1 MKNQIYRAI
10 AIFAIFF
17 GFAVASVEAQ
27 TASRVEVKIPFEF
40 TAGKTTLKPGVYT
53 IKRMTGNLV
62 QLKNVDGKSSVILN
76 APVNLSSTDSEA
88 TERLV
93 FNKYGH
99 EYFLAQIWLTA
110 DSGRELLKE
119 KKPGT
124 ARAHRAL
131 VTRQSSRRIGPIG
144 L

>member
-17 GFAVASVEAQ
+17 GFAVANVEAQ

-40 TAGKTTLKPGVYT
+40 TAGKNTLKPGVYT
-53 IKRMTGNLV
+53 IKRMPGNLV
-62 QLKNVDGKSSVILN
+62 QLKNVDGKSSAILN

-99 EYFLAQIWLTA
+99 EYFLAQIWLNA
-110 DSGRELLKE
+110 DSGRELLKQQ
-119 KKPGT
+119 KPGKPE
-124 ARAHRAL
+124 
-131 VTRQSSRRIGPIG
+131 RIELSLRLSPHVE
-144 L
+144 

>member
-1 MKNQIYRAI
+1 LKNQICRAI

-17 GFAVASVEAQ
+17 GFAVANVEAQ
-27 TASRVEVKIPFEF
+27 TPSRVEVQIPFEF
-40 TAGKTTLKPGVYT
+40 TVGKTTLKPGVYT

-62 QLKNVDGKSSVILN
+62 QLKSVDGKASVILN

-99 EYFLAQIWLTA
+99 EYFLTQIWLTA
-110 DSGRELLKE
+110 DSGRELLKI
-119 KKPGT
+119 KKPGKPE
-124 ARAHRAL
+124 
-131 VTRQSSRRIGPIG
+131 RIELSLRGSPHVE
-144 L
+144 

>member
-17 GFAVASVEAQ
+17 GFAGMSVEAQ

-40 TAGKTTLKPGVYT
+40 SAGKTTLKPGVYT
-53 IKRMTGNLV
+53 IKRMSGNLV
-62 QLKNVDGKSSVILN
+62 QLKNVDGDSSAILN

-99 EYFLAQIWLTA
+99 EYSLAQIWLTA
-110 DSGRELLKE
+110 DSGRELLA
-119 KKPGT
+119 KKKAGKPE
-124 ARAHRAL
+124 
-131 VTRQSSRRIGPIG
+131 RIELSLRVSPHVE
-144 L
+144 